1 MWAGK
6 TVKTEPPHVC
16 PKLPHKAVQDQ
27 VDSPGRE
34 LRPLSS
40 SPYSTLLEDRET
52 GQRLP
57 KPCLE
62 CTQRLL
68 GKIIPHHKQC
78 ERLQWSVRESA
89 TCKGCGGLR
98 EGMSRSGETWNC
110 SSGPDTCSIPSTE
123 EKNITEDCFLESS
136 SL

>member
-1 MWAGK
+1 MGKAGVFTPNVGWEDGK
-6 TVKTEPPHVC
+6 DRAPPHVC

-27 VDSPGRE
+27 VDSPDRE

-89 TCKGCGGLR
+89 TCSWVLGSKGGHVKKQGDSELQLR
-98 EGMSRSGETWNC
+98 A
-110 SSGPDTCSIPSTE
+110 
-123 EKNITEDCFLESS
+123 
-136 SL
+136 